1 MVTAPTTSPPTE
13 RTAVKRMPD
22 RGSYDRRTIDAI
34 LDAACVCHLGF
45 VVDGHPYVI
54 PTIYAR
60 ADDAVYIHGSP
71 ASRMVRTIKGDVDV
85 CLTATLVD
93 GIVAARSSVHHS
105 LNYRSVVVLGR
116 ARLVT
121 DRAEKWAAL
130 ETITNHVLPGRFD
143 EARTPTDTE
152 LRGVSVLGLPLA
164 EASAKVRTGHANDE
178 PEDYNLPIWAGVV
191 PINTCYGHPVA
202 DPQLHEGIPVPPSV
216 HALRAEPVG

>member
-1 MVTAPTTSPPTE
+1 MVTAPTNSPPTE
-13 RTAVKRMPD
+13 RTAVKRMAD

-34 LDAACVCHLGF
+34 LDATCVCHLGF
-45 VVDGHPYVI
+45 VVDEQPYVI
-54 PTIYAR
+54 PTICAR
-60 ADDAVYIHGSP
+60 ADDTVYIHGSP
-71 ASRMVRTIKGDVDV
+71 ASRMVRTIRGGVDV

-121 DRAEKWAAL
+121 DHAEKWAAL

-143 EARTPTDTE
+143 EARTPNDTE

-164 EASAKVRTGHANDE
+164 EASAKVRTGHAKDE

-191 PINTCYGHPVA
+191 PINICYGHPVV
-202 DPQLHEGIPVPPSV
+202 DPQLREGIPVPSSV
-216 HALRAEPVG
+216 QALRAEPVG